1 MELAEHSRGHTSL
14 FFHATSFPSG
24 SWPTPPAV
32 PMAFAL
38 TAGTKKRCRF
48 SGNKMSTPA
57 YNQNFNLLPAWKFL
71 SAPLRLALAFSLF
84 ALLLHLPGHLSF
96 GELGEEKKRDEGA
109 EKAGVVLALLRQ
121 LGIHMQALFLVR
133 CICGFLL
140 HRGLRIPWRAGKP
153 LQFTPLV
160 PSCTCFL
167 SGPFFRFCVHLGG
180 ITFREM
186 PCWLPSSRDSSL
198 CGLYKVYW
206 VFKQFQL
213 WACTSPCILQTLEG
227 EDASHYKLSHFSPP
241 VVTFSAQGSSCLW
254 CIYSGHTQIT
264 WNYFIS
270 QIGEKVA
277 MTWWEVPPHRLGL
290 PNMWPL

>member
-84 ALLLHLPGHLSF
+84 ALLLCLPGHLSF
-96 GELGEEKKRDEGA
+96 GELGEEEKKRDEGA

-140 HRGLRIPWRAGKP
+140 HRGLQFPWRAGKP

-167 SGPFFRFCVHLGG
+167 SGPFFRLCVHLGG

-186 PCWLPSSRDSSL
+186 PCWLPSSQGTLLCVDSTRSIEYLSNFSCELVPVPASSKLWRERMRHIINSPISLPQWLRSVPRDL
-198 CGLYKVYW
+198 HACD
-206 VFKQFQL
+206 VFTQ
-213 WACTSPCILQTLEG
+213 
-227 EDASHYKLSHFSPP
+227 
-241 VVTFSAQGSSCLW
+241 
-254 CIYSGHTQIT
+254 HTC
-264 WNYFIS
+264 
-270 QIGEKVA
+270 
-277 MTWWEVPPHRLGL
+277 R
-290 PNMWPL
+290 